1 MSLITPQEDWFEIGF
16 NRLAWHVEE
25 SPQRLGYNHATGG
38 KLPRNHVSRP
48 YRFCV
53 QDVLFG
59 ATVVSHARE
68 HNCLEVDVFLTVEVP
83 QYEPDSGVRWLALF
97 LLSEAYKCGGSMEI
111 RFTEYVEGKRIPM
124 ALCQLAES
132 IDAPFQTKS
141 IEQGRIT
148 PQEAR
153 DLFANLT
160 GFTFEL
166 RERIDELDAQRRLSV
181 ERVCYSIH
189 HGVWTLNEI
198 ESIVLSSPYPDIV
211 LSGEIQPEQRHLYSH
226 VLFQA
231 RSGLLGGFL
240 DRKMALREH
249 TDESG
254 AAFDLEDDER
264 NIIVEFE
271 AAIYAKWYSCPDEP
285 MLVPWLLGEQKYIVN
300 PSDNI
305 VVSVRARDAIGIKQ
319 HLAKDIDLVGERAM
333 QSIGEQ
339 YFVLVPFDFNDPYIS
354 DNERQTFINW
364 AQSKQV
370 GIIVCPESTSTLD
383 ADVRKRF
390 MSSRIMRE

>member
-1 MSLITPQEDWFEIGF
+1 MTNEIIEIDWLEIGF
-16 NRLAWHVEE
+16 ERLAWHVEE
-25 SPQRLGYNHATGG
+25 SPQKLGYNHATGG
-38 KLPRNHVSRP
+38 KLPRNHIWRP

-59 ATVVSHARE
+59 ATVVRHARE
-68 HNCLEVDVFLTVEVP
+68 YNCLEVDVFLTAEIP
-83 QYEPDSGVRWLALF
+83 QYEPDSGTRGLAIF
-97 LLSEAYKCGGSMEI
+97 LLSESYKCGGSMEI
-111 RFTEYVEGKRIPM
+111 RFTEYVEGTRIPI

-132 IDAPFQTKS
+132 VDAPFQVES

-160 GFTFEL
+160 GFSFKL
-166 RERIDELDAQRRLSV
+166 RKQIDELDAQRRLSV

-198 ESIVLSSPYPDIV
+198 ESIVLSSPYPDMV

-231 RSGLLGGFL
+231 RSSLLGGGL

-249 TDESG
+249 KDESG

-271 AAIYAKWYSCPDEP
+271 AAIYAKCYSCPNESMP
-285 MLVPWLLGEQKYIVN
+285 VPWLLEEQECIVN
-300 PSDNI
+300 PSNSI
-305 VVSVRARDAIGIKQ
+305 VVLIRARDAIGIKQ
-319 HLAKDIDLVGERAM
+319 HLAKDIDLVGKRAV

-354 DNERQTFINW
+354 DNERQTFINR
-364 AQSKQV
+364 ARSKQV
-370 GIIVCPESTSTLD
+370 GIIVCPESTLTLD
-383 ADVRKRF
+383 TDVRKRF